1 MRDIRQYFDL
11 ITGLAESSGAESVE
25 LDFDPVDQA
34 SGDVD
39 GVFYFYDGSRLEF
52 TETVA
57 IEKQSPKKLSYRYQ
71 FIHQEKT
78 RFRYDNA
85 DHHPKLP
92 NHPHHKHVG
101 AKIVTAIEPM
111 LSQVLDEVR
120 DILDQT
126 KNQLPAKP
134 KRRRR

>member
-11 ITGLAESSGAESVE
+11 IAGLAENSGAESVE
-25 LDFDPVDQA
+25 LDFDPVGQA

-52 TETVA
+52 TETVT

-78 RFRYDNA
+78 GFRYDNA
-85 DHHPKLP
+85 DHHPNLP

-101 AKIVTAIEPM
+101 GRIVSAIEPT
-111 LSQVLDEVR
+111 LSHVLDEVL

-126 KNQLPAKP
+126 KNQPTSKP